1 MLSQMDPLVV
11 EAIKEI
17 VRKDMKSEYEALRN
31 SDQGCSQKC
40 RLIKQIDET
49 EIGRNQNI
57 VQAML

>member
-1 MLSQMDPLVV
+1 MDPLVV